1 MDTPRRGNRTDRLRP
16 FGEKPGEA
24 LEETEEGRVE
34 QALSSKPM
42 IFRKSLLML
51 REKKKKKKVDFLF
64 SRGVLQTRGS

>member
-1 MDTPRRGNRTDRLRP
+1 MDTPRMGNRTDRLRP

-51 REKKKKKKVDFLF
+51 REKKKKKVDFLF